1 MKKQQNNSTRAWALR
16 VALLIALLSISAV
29 LLASSSKTT
38 PATRGLSATMKPVA
52 AGDKDLVTAGLA
64 PSQGLSPADAP
75 FTFDNTGTLNTARY
89 AHTATLL
96 PNGKVL
102 MAGEEALAAF
112 LAASTDIGA
121 FEVQGPPSPYAGQ
134 VQQPINAD
142 GTSVFNGRRGVV
154 PVSSL

>member
-1 MKKQQNNSTRAWALR
+1 MKKQQNNSTRAWAFR

-89 AHTATLL
+89 AHTATCCLT
-96 PNGKVL
+96 
-102 MAGEEALAAF
+102 A
-112 LAASTDIGA
+112 
-121 FEVQGPPSPYAGQ
+121 
-134 VQQPINAD
+134 
-142 GTSVFNGRRGVV
+142 RC
-154 PVSSL
+154 